1 MLASVTTPAQSPRP
15 IPSSLAPVGKLG
27 FRGRKA
33 TPDERARILDAFF
46 FEDERRVPFLQQFFV
61 LMLLSAAIAGFGL
74 ANNSAAVVIGAMLVA
89 PLMTPI
95 LSIAAATA
103 QGWGRRAADS
113 LLIVLGGAATAITV
127 GLLISL
133 ALPSLRTGLP
143 LPSELLARTGPNLI
157 DLGIALAAG
166 AAGGFVAVRTE
177 ASGALPGV
185 GIAVALVPP
194 LATVGI
200 TAGLGEWGLA
210 LGALLLFATN
220 LVAIVLAAS
229 LVLVAAGFA
238 AFRDEGSERSAAIAK
253 WLVYVG
259 ILVVAIPLAFH
270 SWERLQESVTRAE
283 LVQDAREWATG
294 LTVREVEIDRSV
306 DPVQVTVT
314 VTGAEEPPGPDGL
327 ASMVAE
333 DLRRAVEV
341 DVVYVPI
348 IEGSAPA
355 P

>member
-1 MLASVTTPAQSPRP
+1 MTTPAQSPRP
-15 IPSSLAPVGKLG
+15 APSSLVPVGKLG

-33 TPDERARILDAFF
+33 TPEERSSILDSLF
-46 FEDERRVPFLQQFFV
+46 FEGKRRVPFLQQFFV
-61 LMLLSAAIAGFGL
+61 LMVLSATIAGFGL

-113 LLIVLGGAATAITV
+113 LLIVLGGAAAAIAV
-127 GLLISL
+127 GLAIGLL
-133 ALPSLRTGLP
+133 VPTLRTGLP

-200 TAGLGEWGLA
+200 TAALGEWSLA
-210 LGALLLFATN
+210 TGALLLFATN
-220 LVAIVLAAS
+220 LVAIVLTAS

-238 AFRDEGSERSAAIAK
+238 ADRDEGADRNARIVK
-253 WLVYVG
+253 WLVLAG
-259 ILVVAIPLAFH
+259 VVVVTVPLAFH
-270 SWERLQESVTRAE
+270 SWDRYEGSLAQAE
-283 LVQDAREWATG
+283 LVRDAREWATG
-294 LTVREVEIDRSV
+294 LTVRDVEMDRSA

-314 VTGAEEPPGPDGL
+314 VTGSEDPPDPSGL
-327 ASMVAE
+327 AEMVAD
-333 DLRRAVEV
+333 DLGRAVAV
-341 DVVYVPI
+341 DLVYVPVT
-348 IEGSAPA
+348 EGFAPER
-355 P
+355 